1 MPTYFGI
8 LLHFE
13 RKDIY
18 PMFMKDFYS
27 SLENAGMKFKSGF
40 WGFENDTLDKIV
52 EWNQNLIENDFELGF
67 TEHHSHDY
75 KQAVFAYMD
84 YSKVRGFW
92 LNNYL
97 CKNEFVFSLI
107 VPESEV
113 MEYNNFHFHFLCEKV
128 ENLIEISKKLWSD
141 FPYIKMIQ
149 TECEVSSGEV
159 SVKDI
164 RIGKKPQVL
173 PFAVVSESDVS
184 VSRLQGLLNASDKS
198 CGKRYEYQQIP
209 RKGLLIIDNKDIVI
223 Q

>member
-1 MPTYFGI
+1 MPAYFGI

-27 SLENAGMKFKSGF
+27 SIKNAGMKFKSGF

-52 EWNQNLIENDFELGF
+52 EWNQNLIENNFELGF

-75 KQAVFAYMD
+75 KQAVFDYMD
-84 YSKVRGFW
+84 YSEVRGFW

-97 CKNEFVFSLI
+97 CKNEFVFLVI

-113 MEYNNFHFHFLCEKV
+113 MEYNNFHFFGEKI
-128 ENLIEISKKLWSD
+128 ENLIEFSKALWSD
-141 FPYIKMIQ
+141 FTYIKMIQ
-149 TECEVSSGEV
+149 TECEASSDEA

-164 RIGKKPQVL
+164 RIGEKPQVL
-173 PFAVVSESDVS
+173 PFAIVSESDVS
-184 VSRLQGLLNASDKS
+184 VSRLQGLFKASDKS

-209 RKGLLIIDNKDIVI
+209 RKGLLIIDNENIVI